1 MRSLRP
7 APVFPDGPEQANN
20 SSLPQIMQ
28 PDGLPMPDP
37 STAQTHPIAIIGAGP
52 AGLFAAECLSR
63 KGHEVHLF
71 DHMARP
77 GRKFLMAGRSGLNL
91 THSEPLEQFLQRYGT
106 ARDWLEPAICQ
117 FPPEALRHWAESL
130 GEPCFTGSSGRVF
143 LTSLKASPLLR
154 RWLARLQEQGVR
166 FFPRHRLTGMQ
177 GLSLTFRTPEG
188 SVHHTPRAVILAL
201 GGGSWA
207 RLGSDGQWAALLPDR
222 CAPFAPSNCG
232 FMPDWPE
239 EFLLRHEGATLR
251 GITLGLAGQTH
262 RGDLIITKRGLEG
275 APLYALSAPLRQAL
289 AQPGDKAVTVSLNLR
304 PTLEPSRIMDRLA
317 RQRLR
322 ESRSNRLRKALGLDR
337 TMREL
342 LSQLCPEARTPDELT
357 RAVTQAPLRL
367 VAPAALDRAISTA
380 GGLKR
385 DALDE
390 TFMLR
395 HQPGLFA
402 CGEMLDWDAPTGG
415 YLLQACFSTARHCAD
430 GVHHWLSHP
439 LTGKMKP

>member
-1 MRSLRP
+1 M
-7 APVFPDGPEQANN
+7 PEN
-20 SSLPQIMQ
+20 
-28 PDGLPMPDP
+28 
-37 STAQTHPIAIIGAGP
+37 STAQTSPIAIIGAGP

-71 DHMARP
+71 DYMARP

-91 THSEPLEQFLQRYGT
+91 THDEPLEQFLQRYGD
-106 ARDWLEPAICQ
+106 ARDWLEPAIRH
-117 FPPEALRHWAESL
+117 FPPEALRQWAEGL

-143 LTSLKASPLLR
+143 LKSFKASPLLR
-154 RWLARLQEQGVR
+154 RWLTRLQEQGVQ
-166 FFPRHRLTGMQ
+166 FFPRHRLTDMQ
-177 GLSLTFRTPEG
+177 GLSLTFQTPEG
-188 SVHHTPRAVILAL
+188 PVHRTARAVILAP

-207 RLGSDGQWAALLPDR
+207 RLGSDGRWTSLLKEH
-222 CAPFAPSNCG
+222 CTPFAPSNCG

-239 EFLLRHEGATLR
+239 DFLLRHEGATLR
-251 GITLGLAGQTH
+251 GITLSFAGQTH

-289 AQPGDKAVTVSLNLR
+289 AQSDGKAVTVHLNLR
-304 PTLEPSRIMDRLA
+304 PTLERDRIMDRLA
-317 RQRLR
+317 RQRIR
-322 ESRSNRLRKALGLDR
+322 ESRSNRLRKALGMDR

-342 LSQLCPEARTPDELT
+342 LVQLCPDARTADELT
-357 RAVTQAPLRL
+357 QAMTQAPLHL
-367 VAPAALDRAISTA
+367 AAPAELDRAISTA

-385 DALDE
+385 DSVDE

-415 YLLQACFSTARHCAD
+415 YLLQGCFSTAHCCAE
-430 GVHHWLSHP
+430 GVHHWLSRSLP
-439 LTGKMKP
+439 GKMTP

>member
-1 MRSLRP
+1 
-7 APVFPDGPEQANN
+7 
-20 SSLPQIMQ
+20 
-28 PDGLPMPDP
+28 MPDT
-37 STAQTHPIAIIGAGP
+37 STAQTSPIAIIGAGP

-91 THSEPLEQFLQRYGT
+91 THSEPLEPFLQRYGA
-106 ARDWLEPAICQ
+106 ARDWLEPAIRH
-117 FPPEALRHWAESL
+117 FPPESLRHWAEGL

-154 RWLARLQEQGVR
+154 RWLSRLQEQGVQ
-166 FFPRHRLTGMQ
+166 FFPRHRLTDMQ
-177 GLSLTFRTPEG
+177 GLSLTFQTPEG
-188 SVHHTPRAVILAL
+188 PVHHTARAVILAL
-201 GGGSWA
+201 GGSSWA
-207 RLGSDGQWAALLPDR
+207 RLGSDGQWASLLQDY
-222 CAPFAPSNCG
+222 CTPFAPSNCG

-239 EFLLRHEGATLR
+239 EFLQRHEGATLR
-251 GITLGLAGQTH
+251 GVTLGFEGQTH

-289 AQPGDKAVTVSLNLR
+289 ARPDQHGVTVSLNLR
-304 PTLEPSRIMDRLA
+304 PTLERERILDRLS
-317 RQRLR
+317 RQRIR

-337 TMREL
+337 PMREL
-342 LSQLCPEARTPDELT
+342 LTQLCPDARTAEELT
-357 RAVTQAPLRL
+357 QAVTQAPLRL
-367 VAPAALDRAISTA
+367 TAPAELDRAISTA

-385 DALDE
+385 EALDE
-390 TFMLR
+390 NFMLR

-415 YLLQACFSTARHCAD
+415 YLLQGCFSTAHDCAE
-430 GVHHWLSHP
+430 GVHHWLSRSLP
-439 LTGKMKP
+439 GKVTP

>member
-1 MRSLRP
+1 
-7 APVFPDGPEQANN
+7 
-20 SSLPQIMQ
+20 
-28 PDGLPMPDP
+28 MPDT
-37 STAQTHPIAIIGAGP
+37 STARTLPIAIIGAGP

-91 THSEPLEQFLQRYGT
+91 THSEPLEPFLQHYGT
-106 ARDWLEPAICQ
+106 ARDWLEPAIRH
-117 FPPEALRHWAESL
+117 FPPEALRHWAEEL

-143 LTSLKASPLLR
+143 LKSLKASPLLR
-154 RWLARLQEQGVR
+154 RWLVRLQEQGVQ
-166 FFPRHRLTGMQ
+166 FFPRHRLTDMQ
-177 GLSLTFRTPEG
+177 GLSLTFQTPEG
-188 SVHHTPRAVILAL
+188 PVQQTGRAVILAL
-201 GGGSWA
+201 GGSSWA
-207 RLGSDGQWAALLPDR
+207 RLGSNGQWASLLEQH
-222 CAPFAPSNCG
+222 CTPFAPSNCG
-232 FMPDWPE
+232 FMPDWPA
-239 EFLLRHEGATLR
+239 EFLLRHEGETLR
-251 GITLGLAGQTH
+251 GVTLNFAGQTH

-289 AQPGDKAVTVSLNLR
+289 AKSGGDTVTVHLNLR
-304 PTLEPSRIMDRLA
+304 PTLTQERILERLA

-342 LSQLCPEARTPDELT
+342 LTQLCPDARTPGELT
-357 RAVTQAPLRL
+357 DAITQAPLHL

-380 GGLKR
+380 GGLKQA
-385 DALDE
+385 ALDE
-390 TFMLR
+390 GFMLR

-415 YLLQACFSTARHCAD
+415 YLLQGCFSTACFCAEA
-430 GVHHWLSHP
+430 VHHWLSRP
-439 LTGKMKP
+439 LPGKVAP